1 MSLEDIRSD
10 RIKKLRAFQKTGV
23 DAYPRGTNRSHLI
36 EDVLKQFSHFTKAK
50 KKVCI
55 AGRVMAKREHG
66 KSMFVDMKDASGK
79 IQLFLAKDILGEQ
92 YDTFADTVDIGDF
105 ISISGRPFRTKVKEA
120 TIKGESWVML
130 AKSLRPLPEK
140 WHGLQDIEERFRRRY
155 LDLLMN
161 EEVRDRFK
169 TRAMIIRAIRS
180 FFDHEKFLEVETP
193 MLEALPGGALAH
205 PFKTHH
211 NALDA
216 DFYLRIAPELHLK
229 RLLVGGFERI
239 YELGKSFRNEGIDPR
254 HNPEFTSIEWYAAY
268 WDENEM
274 MECTER
280 CFRHLFKVSK
290 LKNQLSFDGKSIS
303 LKNKFRR
310 LSFKEVLKRHALI
323 LDYDKE
329 EREVMVMRAKQ
340 LGLAPKSHESK
351 AKIADEIYKK
361 VCLPRIGDPT
371 FITNHPREISP
382 LAKGDPQNPEEVLRF
397 QLVIAGL
404 EVVNGF
410 SELNDPLE
418 QYQRFLYQEEMRK
431 AGDVESHP
439 LDEDFIEALEY
450 GMPPASGAAIG
461 IDRLVMLLTNTRNIR
476 EVVFFPTLKP
486 K

>member
-10 RIKKLRAFQKTGV
+10 RIKKLHALQQAGV
-23 DAYPRGTNRSHLI
+23 DVYPAQAHRSHLI
-36 EDVLKQFSHFTKAK
+36 NDVLKHFSYLTKTK
-50 KKVCI
+50 RKVCV
-55 AGRVMAKREHG
+55 AGRVTAKREHG
-66 KSMFVDMKDASGK
+66 KSMFVDMKDATGK
-79 IQLFLAKDILGEQ
+79 IQLFLARNILEQQ
-92 YDTFADTVDIGDF
+92 YDTFVDVVDIGDF
-105 ISISGRPFRTKVKEA
+105 LSFSGKPFRTKVKEA
-120 TIKGESWVML
+120 TIEVESWTML

-140 WHGLQDIEERFRRRY
+140 WHGLQDVEERFRRRY

-161 EEVRDRFK
+161 ETVRDRFRV
-169 TRAMIIRAIRS
+169 RATVIHALRS
-180 FFDHEKFLEVETP
+180 FFDRENFLEVETP
-193 MLEALPGGALAH
+193 ILSSLPGGALAR
-205 PFKTHH
+205 PFETHY
-211 NALDA
+211 NALNA

-268 WDENEM
+268 WDENDM
-274 MECTER
+274 MECVER
-280 CFRHLFKVSK
+280 CFRYLFKILK
-290 LKNQLSFDGKSIS
+290 LKNQLLFDNQSIS
-303 LKNKFRR
+303 LKNTFRR
-310 LSFKEVLKRHALI
+310 LSFKEALKRHALI
-323 LDYDKE
+323 LDYDRDGRE
-329 EREVMVMRAKQ
+329 EMVMRAKQ
-340 LGLAPKSHESK
+340 LGLTPQGHESK

-382 LAKGDPQNPEEVLRF
+382 LAKGNPKTPDEVLRF
-397 QLVIAGL
+397 QLIIGGL

-418 QYQRFLYQEEMRK
+418 QRRRFLYQEELRK
-431 AGDVESHP
+431 AGDIESHP

-450 GMPPASGAAIG
+450 GMPPAAGAAIG
-461 IDRLVMLLTNTRNIR
+461 IDRLIMLFTNTHNIR